1 VTLGLSTQPESRA
14 VDEPG
19 VVAPWIRK
27 VFWANYLAQIAIVIT
42 GGVVRLT
49 ASGLGCPTWPE
60 CVPGSFTPVALQE
73 QSWHKYVEF
82 GNRTLTFVLV
92 ILSVA
97 ALVAAAWYVRSQRA
111 RHLPVRRP
119 VVWLAVVP
127 FAGTFG
133 QAILGGVTVLVK
145 LNPTAVA
152 IHLLFSMVMIYACL
166 LLVKRSGEPGDR
178 PMIVIVRSEI
188 RIAAWLLV
196 AVAAVVIALGTI
208 VTGSGPHAGDATA
221 PRFGFDPRTVSW
233 LHADAVILYL
243 GVLLAIMLALRIT
256 DAPKAPRRAILIALA
271 VALSQGVVGYTQYF
285 TGLPWPI
292 VALHMLGA
300 CLVWSSAVYVL
311 LCTRTRGI
319 PAPDDTA
326 ELIATKAF

>member
-1 VTLGLSTQPESRA
+1 
-14 VDEPG
+14 
-19 VVAPWIRK
+19 
-27 VFWANYLAQIAIVIT
+27 
-42 GGVVRLT
+42 
-49 ASGLGCPTWPE
+49 
-60 CVPGSFTPVALQE
+60 
-73 QSWHKYVEF
+73 
-82 GNRTLTFVLV
+82 
-92 ILSVA
+92 
-97 ALVAAAWYVRSQRA
+97 
-111 RHLPVRRP
+111 
-119 VVWLAVVP
+119 
-127 FAGTFG
+127 
-133 QAILGGVTVLVK
+133 
-145 LNPTAVA
+145 
-152 IHLLFSMVMIYACL
+152 
-166 LLVKRSGEPGDR
+166 
-178 PMIVIVRSEI
+178 
-188 RIAAWLLV
+188 
-196 AVAAVVIALGTI
+196 VIALGTI